1 VGTAFMFNVPYVGH
15 INPCIPLVRELV
27 SRGERVVFYSTERF
41 RAIAEA
47 AGATFR
53 LFPYEETDPGR
64 SLTLMVR
71 WQLRVTEASLPQLQ
85 ADVLQYQPT
94 YVICD
99 YACVWGQH
107 FARYMKLPLVC
118 VFTTF
123 PGAFDHRPGL
133 RAMLGEV
140 WRSPRLLGAALSF
153 VMLDRRIARRLCVPR
168 LETPM
173 AIVKRC
179 RGDLNIVMTSANIHA
194 SPAHPASDYHYVGPC
209 VRSVGMSDGSPL
221 PARDSRPL
229 VYISLGTCFYR
240 RPEFYRACVEA
251 FSDGA
256 YQVVLAAGASFAD
269 CCFERL
275 PTHIHVRDRV
285 DQIAALERAAV
296 FVTHGGMNSVSES
309 LFAGV
314 PMVVFPQALDQFAL
328 ARYVAANGSG
338 MILQPEEVTAARIR
352 QIIDS
357 VAHSRR
363 MRERARELG
372 DEWRSLGGPKRAADV
387 ILAPLAET
395 ALPGCEA
402 GASWLRLH
410 PAGVGES
417 A

>member
-1 VGTAFMFNVPYVGH
+1 
-15 INPCIPLVRELV
+15 
-27 SRGERVVFYSTERF
+27 
-41 RAIAEA
+41 
-47 AGATFR
+47 
-53 LFPYEETDPGR
+53 
-64 SLTLMVR
+64 
-71 WQLRVTEASLPQLQ
+71 
-85 ADVLQYQPT
+85 
-94 YVICD
+94 
-99 YACVWGQH
+99 
-107 FARYMKLPLVC
+107 VC

-153 VMLDRRIARRLCVPR
+153 VMLDRRIARRLSVPR
-168 LETPM
+168 LKTPM

-179 RGDLNIVMTSANIHA
+179 RGDLNIVMTSANIHT

-209 VRSVGMSDGSPL
+209 VRAAGISDGSPL
-221 PARDSRPL
+221 PARDNRPL

-256 YQVVLAAGASFAD
+256 YQVLLAAGASFAD

-285 DQIAALERAAV
+285 DQIAALAQAAV

-314 PMVVFPQALDQFAL
+314 PMVVFPQAVDQFAL

-338 MILQPEEVTAARIR
+338 RILQPEDVTGPEPASWEMSGGAWEGRSERRISSWPPWPRRPFPGARR
-352 QIIDS
+352 APPGCRCS
-357 VAHSRR
+357 PPESASPRESCPSAVATTLASAPR
-363 MRERARELG
+363 RAR
-372 DEWRSLGGPKRAADV
+372 
-387 ILAPLAET
+387 
-395 ALPGCEA
+395 LPGSYWRHR
-402 GASWLRLH
+402 AS
-410 PAGVGES
+410 ES
-417 A
+417 RC